1 VSTYE
6 ALKQLHLSCVVLSGT
21 GFALRG
27 ALALAGSPILGARVV
42 RIAPHLVDTLLLA
55 SAVGMALLA
64 RLWPPA
70 HPWLAAK
77 IGGLA
82 VYIVLGA
89 LALRP
94 GRSTTARAA
103 AFAGALLVFAYV
115 VGTALQRDPY
125 WPLR

>member
-1 VSTYE
+1 MSTYE
-6 ALKQLHLSCVVLSGT
+6 ALKFVHVSCVVLSGA

-27 ALALAGSPILGARVV
+27 ALALAGSPVLDARLL

-77 IGGLA
+77 IGGLV
-82 VYIVLGA
+82 VYIVLGS
-89 LALRP
+89 LALRRG
-94 GRSTTARAA
+94 GRRSHRALAFAA
-103 AFAGALLVFAYV
+103 AMLAFAYI